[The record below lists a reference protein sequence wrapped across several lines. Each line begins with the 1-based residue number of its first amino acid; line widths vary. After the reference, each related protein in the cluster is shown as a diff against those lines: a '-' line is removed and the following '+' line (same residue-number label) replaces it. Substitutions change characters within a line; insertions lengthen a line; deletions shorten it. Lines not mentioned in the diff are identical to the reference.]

1 MDDRPA
7 LAPPARRLLQLA
19 RSDRAAASR
28 SLEAMPLDAQVALIC
43 DAPLSRRTELLGLL
57 PAPEAVIPRIPEAEF
72 CFIVKANGLADSPW
86 ILERATPEQISTCID
101 LDAWSGTLP
110 DRRAVNSWI
119 DTLAE
124 TEDEAFLRSVHALD
138 PEMLVLYLR
147 GRIDVTLKPNDDD
160 WQPPEGGQTL
170 DGQFYY
176 AAQSADD
183 DLAAVGRL
191 LRLLFE
197 HDYWTYFRMMQGATW
212 ELDSDNEE
220 WALRWRNGRLEDLGF
235 PPWEEAMAIY
245 TTLRPSQLA
254 AIAEDD
260 RPLDIREWHLPVWTP
275 QLPAASESGP
285 LVFRT
290 IAQLADDER
299 RASLYAFMATA
310 NKVAVA
316 DRMPLGDAEST
327 PRAIEKAA
335 HWISAGLAFVASEN
349 GIEPVE
355 VLRSVPLER
364 LFQVGANLNPQK
376 ARA

>member
-1 MDDRPA
+1 M
-7 LAPPARRLLQLA
+7 
-19 RSDRAAASR
+19 S
-28 SLEAMPLDAQVALIC
+28 LDAQVGLVC
-43 DAPLSRRTELLGLL
+43 DAPLSRRAELLDLL
-57 PAPEAVIPRIPEAEF
+57 PKPEAVIPRIPEAEL
-72 CFIVKANGLADSPW
+72 CFTVKALGLADSPW
-86 ILERATPEQISTCID
+86 ILEHATPAQISTCID

-110 DRRAVNSWI
+110 DRRALDTWI
-119 DTLAE
+119 DALAE

-138 PEMLVLYLR
+138 PEMLVLYLK
-147 GRIDVTLKPNDDD
+147 GRVDVALKPNDDD
-160 WQPPEGGQTL
+160 WQPPEGAQTL

-176 AAQSADD
+176 SAHRTDD
-183 DLAAVGRL
+183 DIAAIGRL

-197 HDYWTYFRMMQGATW
+197 RDYWTYFRMMQGVIW

-254 AIAEDD
+254 AIAQDA
-260 RPLDIREWHLPVWTP
+260 RPLDIREWQLPVWIP

-290 IAQLADDER
+290 IAQLADHER
-299 RASLYAFMATA
+299 RAAHSAFIAPA
-310 NKVAVA
+310 NLGAGP

-335 HWISAGLAFVASEN
+335 HWISEGLAFVASEN

-355 VLRSVPLER
+355 VLRSVPLQR
-364 LFQVGANLNPQK
+364 LFQIGANLNPQQ
-376 ARA
+376 ART

>member
-1 MDDRPA
+1 MADRPA

-43 DAPLSRRTELLGLL
+43 DAPLSRRAELLGLL
-57 PAPEAVIPRIPEAEF
+57 PAPEAVIPRIPEAEL

-86 ILERATPEQISTCID
+86 ILERATPEQISACID

-147 GRIDVTLKPNDDD
+147 GRIDVLLKPNDDD
-160 WQPPEGGQTL
+160 WQPPEGAQTL

-235 PPWEEAMAIY
+235 PPWEEAMAI
-245 TTLRPSQLA
+245 
-254 AIAEDD
+254 AEGA
-260 RPLDIREWHLPVWTP
+260 RPLDSREWHLPVWIP

-299 RASLYAFMATA
+299 RASLYAFIATA

-355 VLRSVPLER
+355 VLRSVPLQR